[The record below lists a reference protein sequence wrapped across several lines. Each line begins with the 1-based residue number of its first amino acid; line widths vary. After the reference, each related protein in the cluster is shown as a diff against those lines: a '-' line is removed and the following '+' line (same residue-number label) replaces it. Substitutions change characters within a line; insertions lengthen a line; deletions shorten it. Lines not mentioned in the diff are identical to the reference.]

1 MVGGAA
7 AASTVTVVRV
17 EDQHAPALAEFYRQ
31 VWDPAA
37 TPERVRQARA
47 AAAAANPVVPGEDI
61 PTFLLLQAGRAL
73 GHVTTIPTRLSTA
86 SGERPAHWL
95 KGLMVLPEHRNG
107 PVGMMVL
114 KEAVRLLA
122 DAPLI
127 AMVVQPAPRRLFQA
141 LGFADLGPIPNFIKV
156 LRGDR
161 VLSRVDLDALGLPGG
176 RIVRTAQRVG
186 LAHLAGVAANM
197 VLGVWSAV
205 GGRGDRGLA
214 VTVAPDLDRAAGD
227 ALWTRVREQLAT
239 APARDGRLLAW
250 RYGPTAAAYRIAS
263 IRSSGG
269 GLEGVAVV
277 REPRE
282 QGDPRLRG
290 LRIATFSDLLFPPD
304 RPEIGLAAIVAAER
318 IARDHDADAML
329 CTASHHTLRP
339 LLRRRAF
346 LPLGGNVHFMIRDAA
361 PPLPLSEWWLTRGDS
376 SADEV
381 F

>member
-1 MVGGAA
+1 
-7 AASTVTVVRV
+7 
-17 EDQHAPALAEFYRQ
+17 

-47 AAAAANPVVPGEDI
+47 AAAAANPVVPGEDV
-61 PTFLLLQAGRAL
+61 PTFLLLQGGRAL
-73 GHVTTIPTRLSTA
+73 GHVTTIPTRLSNA

-95 KGLMVLPEHRNG
+95 KGLMVVPEHRNG
-107 PVGMMVL
+107 PVGMLVL
-114 KEAVRLLA
+114 KEAVRQLA
-122 DAPLI
+122 ATPLM

-141 LGFADLGPIPNFIKV
+141 LGFVDLGPIPNFIKV

-161 VLSRVDLDALGLPGG
+161 VLSRVDLDALALPGG
-176 RIVRTAQRVG
+176 SIVRVAQRVG
-186 LAHLAGVAANM
+186 LAHVAGLAANI
-197 VLGVWSAV
+197 VLGLWSAV

-214 VTVAPDLDRAAGD
+214 VTTAPDLDRAAGD
-227 ALWTRVREQLAT
+227 ALWTRAREQLAA

-250 RYGPTAAAYRIAS
+250 RYGATAAAYRIAS
-263 IRSSGG
+263 LRSRGG
-269 GLEGVAVV
+269 GLEGLAVV

-282 QGDPRLRG
+282 QSDPRLRG

-304 RPEIGLAAIVAAER
+304 RADVGLAAMVAAER
-318 IARDHDADAML
+318 IARDHDADALL

-339 LLRRRAF
+339 MLRRRAF
-346 LPLGGNVHFMIRDAA
+346 LPVGGNVHFMIRDPA
-361 PPLPLSEWWLTRGDS
+361 PQPPRPLPEWWLTRGDS